1 MRGASTSASFCL
13 AMLLTVAS
21 PLAAAQYTIQP
32 AHPKTTDT
40 IRVAMEF
47 HAPCDGRRGSA
58 TVDSVARK
66 VQIKIESPDTCNLND
81 PDDTNPERFI
91 EVGTLAAG
99 TWTFEFT
106 ICGFVLPPQPR
117 CTLFRID
124 RLLVQAASGARFVVP
139 ASSTAALVLIIVGI
153 VVGATAGAQR
163 RSS

>member
-1 MRGASTSASFCL
+1 MRGTSTSASFSLAILL
-13 AMLLTVAS
+13 AMAS

-32 AHPKTTDT
+32 AHPTTIDS

-58 TVDSVARK
+58 TVDSVGRK

-81 PDDTNPERFI
+81 PNDTNPERFI

-117 CTLFRID
+117 CNLFRIEQ
-124 RLLVQAASGARFVVP
+124 LSVQAASGARFVVP
-139 ASSTAALVLIIVGI
+139 ANSTATLVLIVVGI
-153 VVGATAGAQR
+153 VVGAVADARR